1 MRDIRKLSLAT
12 SHPHLNKHLLAGM
25 QLDDPID
32 SSKLLYEYIA
42 ELHDTGQIT
51 LDEVRKIY
59 YEHFR
64 VDKPENLPYH
74 TLVACGVFGFEIDRI
89 LKTENQLAKLKLVDG
104 GYALEELSHDSDKFV
119 KNRAKLFLYQK
130 EREAA
135 LPEHFKIICSQL
147 NKKQVG
153 CQLAHDESL
162 LITIVNDMFD
172 GYTSDLYA
180 KVDYNEF
187 TNAYMY
193 SIKFCDAFDYNFTYV
208 DAARLFEL
216 EVRFA
221 VRNNQ
226 LDIYTNDDVDV
237 QRVIDVLKFFF
248 EEYL

>member
-1 MRDIRKLSLAT
+1 MKDIVSKEVLT
-12 SHPHLNKHLLAGM
+12 SHSHLNKQLLAGM

-32 SSKLLYEYIA
+32 SYKLLYEYIA
-42 ELHDTGQIT
+42 ELHDAGQIT
-51 LDEVRKIY
+51 LDEVRNIY
-59 YEHFR
+59 YEHFH

-74 TLVACGVFGFEIDRI
+74 VLVACGVFGFEIDRI

-104 GYALEELSHDSDKFV
+104 SYALEELSYDSDQFV
-119 KNRAKLFLYQK
+119 KNRAKLLLYQK

-172 GYTSDLYA
+172 GYASDLYA
-180 KVDYNEF
+180 KVDYNDF
-187 TNAYMY
+187 TNTYMY

-216 EVRFA
+216 EARFA

-237 QRVIDVLKFFF
+237 QRVIDILKFFF
-248 EEYL
+248 EEYM